1 MKKVQEKALI
11 LSTFTSVL
19 LSFAVV
25 IGTVAFIL
33 LRTKQ
38 HREYDEKW
46 KDYDPHEVTDSTTGE
61 KKIQTRYCFS
71 IATLTWNKKEQTFEF
86 ESVGLRYLQH
96 RVDGLEDYILNF
108 CEEMIKELDKE
119 V

>member
-1 MKKVQEKALI
+1 MSGDIDFGVNLRIFRKGHIMKKVQEKALI

-38 HREYDEKW
+38 HREYDEKR
-46 KDYDPHEVTDSTTGE
+46 KDYDECGV
-61 KKIQTRYCFS
+61 
-71 IATLTWNKKEQTFEF
+71 
-86 ESVGLRYLQH
+86 
-96 RVDGLEDYILNF
+96 
-108 CEEMIKELDKE
+108 
-119 V
+119 

>member
-1 MKKVQEKALI
+1 M
-11 LSTFTSVL
+11 
-19 LSFAVV
+19 
-25 IGTVAFIL
+25 
-33 LRTKQ
+33 LRTYGEEWNGFQFRSPIYLDGHFDPYKF
-38 HREYDEKW
+38 DLVKW
-46 KDYDPHEVTDSTTGE
+46 KDCDQHEVTEFTIGE

-71 IATLTWNKKEQTFEF
+71 IATLIWDKKEQTFEF

-96 RVDGLEDYILNF
+96 RVDGLEEYILNF

>member
-46 KDYDPHEVTDSTTGE
+46 KDIPNYEGYYMVSNYGRVASLLF
-61 KKIQTRYCFS
+61 QNNVLY
-71 IATLTWNKKEQTFEF
+71 
-86 ESVGLRYLQH
+86 YLI
-96 RVDGLEDYILNF
+96 YNT
-108 CEEMIKELDKE
+108 
-119 V
+119 